1 MKKLKPKFTFKSEW
15 FSILALIAVIIIA
28 IWAYPQLPDIVPSH
42 WNAAGEV
49 DNYSSRLQHVLLFP
63 GIMLGMYLLFLA
75 LPYLEPRR
83 GHFIK
88 SWGFY
93 SLIKN
98 FLMGFFLLM
107 FGVTTWAG
115 LGQSPIPIG
124 TIVPLAVGVL
134 LIMIGNYMP
143 QIKSNFFMGIRTPWT
158 LSSDKVW
165 EKTHL
170 LGGYTFAI
178 GGLLFVG
185 GVFLAAPLNF
195 YIPMAGVL
203 VAALIPVV
211 MSYIWFLQE
220 KR

>member
-1 MKKLKPKFTFKSEW
+1 MNKIRFTLKSEW
-15 FSILALIAVIIIA
+15 FSILTLVAVIAIA
-28 IWAYPQLPDIVPSH
+28 IWAYPLLPNTVPSH
-42 WNAAGEV
+42 WNIAGEV
-49 DNYSSRLQHVLLFP
+49 DDYTTRLGHVLMFP
-63 GIMLGMYLLFLA
+63 GIMLGVYLLFLA

-107 FGVTTWAG
+107 FTIATWAG
-115 LGQSPIPIG
+115 ISAQPVPTG

-134 LIMIGNYMP
+134 FILLGNYMP

-158 LSSDKVW
+158 LSSETNW
-165 EKTHL
+165 QKTHL

-178 GGLLFVG
+178 GGLLFIIG
-185 GVFLAAPLNF
+185 PFLPVPWNF
-195 YIPMAGVL
+195 YLPIVGISIAGVL
-203 VAALIPVV
+203 PIL
-211 MSYIWFLQE
+211 MSFIWFKQE